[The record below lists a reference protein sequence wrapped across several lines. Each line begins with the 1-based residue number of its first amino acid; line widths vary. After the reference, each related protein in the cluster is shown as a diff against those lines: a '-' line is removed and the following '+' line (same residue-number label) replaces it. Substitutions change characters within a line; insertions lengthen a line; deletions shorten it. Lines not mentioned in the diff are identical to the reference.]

1 MNTLG
6 QVVIVIGLT
15 IIGAIAYW
23 VYRKDQQEPVRRTP
37 LEWERITGIQITDY
51 AAWTREGVSL
61 VDPITRDEYIRLA
74 KASPSKHRDKIP

>member
-6 QVVIVIGLT
+6 KVVLVIGLT
-15 IIGAIAYW
+15 IIGAIAWW

-51 AAWTREGVSL
+51 AAWNDDGLLLSN
-61 VDPITRDEYIRLA
+61 PITREEYIRLA
-74 KASPSKHRDKIP
+74 KASPSKHRDNIP